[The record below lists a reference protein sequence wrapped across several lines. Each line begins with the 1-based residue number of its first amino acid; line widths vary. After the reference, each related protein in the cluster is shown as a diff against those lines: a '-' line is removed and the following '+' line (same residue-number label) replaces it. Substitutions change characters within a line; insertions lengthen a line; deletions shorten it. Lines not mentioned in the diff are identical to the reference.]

1 MSNLGFSVYCSTFKE
16 IETRLPSYVQEGALV
31 FTSLHIAEEM
41 NESYFQDVDAMLKSL
56 KKMGFK
62 IVCDVS
68 KKTLEMFNYTDI
80 LKFKEDYGIDY
91 LRIDYGFNIDEL
103 INLAQSVKICL
114 NASTITE
121 EECIKLLQI
130 DPDILFIHNYYPRP
144 ETGLDGETFDD
155 MNAMLIKHHAKIMAF
170 INGNEVL
177 RGPLHEGLV
186 TLEQHRY
193 HDPYVNYLDLCL
205 NHGIENILVGD
216 SIIDMKSFERITL
229 FNSQQVITLPVVLD
243 EPYHNLYN
251 KKFTIRSDSPK
262 GLKRLAES
270 RGYAVA
276 GERIK
281 PDNCIS
287 RKKGSI
293 VMDNERYLRYSG
305 EIMITAADYP
315 QDDRVNVIGEIH
327 EDYLGL
333 LDCIKNG
340 CTILFIKP

>member
-41 NESYFQDVDAMLKSL
+41 NDSYFKDVDAMLKSL
-56 KKMGFK
+56 KTMGFK
-62 IVCDVS
+62 IICDVS
-68 KKTLEMFNYTDI
+68 KKTLEMFNYTDL

-91 LRIDYGFNIDEL
+91 LRIDYGFNIEEL
-103 INLAQSVKICL
+103 IDLAQSTKICL

-121 EECIKLLQI
+121 DECVKLLEA

-144 ETGLDGETFDD
+144 ETGLDSETFDE
-155 MNAMLIKHHAKIMAF
+155 MNVMLIKHHAKIMAF

-193 HDPYVNYLDLCL
+193 HDPYVNYLDLCI

-216 SIIDMKSFERITL
+216 SIIDMKSFERISY
-229 FNSQQVITLPVVLD
+229 FNKHKCIMLPVHLNH
-243 EPYHNLYN
+243 EYQHLYN
-251 KKFTIRSDSPK
+251 KEFTIRTDSPK
-262 GLKRLAES
+262 NLKRLAES

-276 GERIK
+276 GESIK
-281 PDNCIS
+281 PDNCIH

-305 EIMITAADYP
+305 EIMITAVDYP
-315 QDDRVNVIGEIH
+315 QDDRVNVIGYLC
-327 EDYLGL
+327 EDYLSL

-340 CTILFIKP
+340 FKIMFVKQ